1 MEGTIWLIKQRS
13 ALRGAPNPYAAD
25 DGMDNIEAAERPDAM
40 SVIEQPDGQM
50 RWAEV

>member
-1 MEGTIWLIKQRS
+1 MVNQATERPAGCS
-13 ALRGAPNPYAAD
+13 NPYAAD